1 MASKVLPEQSPQEEV
16 MDGRVRQAVAL
27 MKENLHSELP
37 LSEIAQSVNL
47 SSWRLCHLFKEE
59 TGTSPTHYLKWL
71 RMQRA
76 KELLETTFLSVKE
89 IRDKV
94 GVRDE
99 SHFVR
104 NFKGFYGLSPMQ
116 YRIFFLGAR
125 LEGGNGHNPAESATN
140 I

>member
-1 MASKVLPEQSPQEEV
+1 
-16 MDGRVRQAVAL
+16 MDGRVGEAIAL
-27 MKENLHSELP
+27 MRENLHRELS

-47 SSWRLCHLFKEE
+47 SSWRLCHLFKAE

-104 NFKGFYGLSPMQ
+104 DFKAFYGSSPMQ
-116 YRIFFLGAR
+116 YRISFLGAR
-125 LEGGNGHNPAESATN
+125 LEDNSAGEPVESVN
-140 I
+140 E

>member
-1 MASKVLPEQSPQEEV
+1 MALMVVQGQSSQEED
-16 MDGRVRQAVAL
+16 MDGRVREAVAL
-27 MKENLHSELP
+27 MRENLHRELP
-37 LSEIAQSVNL
+37 LSEIAQFVNL
-47 SSWRLCHLFKEE
+47 SSWRLCHLFKAE

-76 KELLETTFLSVKE
+76 KDLLETTFLSVKE

-104 NFKGFYGLSPMQ
+104 DFKGFYGLSPMQ
-116 YRIFFLGAR
+116 YRISFLGAR
-125 LEGGNGHNPAESATN
+125 LEDGSVRDPLESVTN
-140 I
+140 S